1 MLAYAG
7 GIGCLEHPA
16 PPEDPTKASIWRLP
30 IIIYLMTWPEFAFLT
45 LSQGLWGA
53 PSMKPTGLL
62 LLNAPEMLRELRS
75 WQIAKDV
82 PHQTAIGLTS
92 DGFWATSFLK
102 EYPQLCVQV

>member
-1 MLAYAG
+1 
-7 GIGCLEHPA
+7 
-16 PPEDPTKASIWRLP
+16 
-30 IIIYLMTWPEFAFLT
+30 
-45 LSQGLWGA
+45 
-53 PSMKPTGLL
+53 MKPTGLL

-102 EYPQLCVQV
+102 EYPPALCAGLAGGFFKSLQGHPVDDSFEVSSEFQGHARRMTVREFGHCAGPDFAP